1 MKEAS
6 GGQQPGETIAIF
18 SENGGEEW
26 PDEVTGSR
34 ENRRQMGAQQNQH
47 RLHFAAEPSLND
59 ECTVIHLSYVVPSA
73 LALLQSNHVKFD
85 TLCSSEKGFRFR
97 EGGMSDD
104 SNSFSA
110 WEILPED
117 EPPLCIAVRRPM
129 SPPRHYDAVNC
140 VEGANASMW
149 TVKELSLAKSM
160 FYQSVIPMFLSSL
173 SIIEAVTKQ
182 IIAFNKIFSEIAH
195 TLPYTVYFLTAFL
208 PAIFLRRFRNAMI
221 PQFLWRRLCTDNKL
235 AFVHVPQVKV
245 SAQSYYR

>member
-1 MKEAS
+1 
-6 GGQQPGETIAIF
+6 
-18 SENGGEEW
+18 
-26 PDEVTGSR
+26 
-34 ENRRQMGAQQNQH
+34 MGAQQNQH

-85 TLCSSEKGFRFR
+85 TLCSSEK
-97 EGGMSDD
+97 
-104 SNSFSA
+104 
-110 WEILPED
+110 
-117 EPPLCIAVRRPM
+117 
-129 SPPRHYDAVNC
+129 
-140 VEGANASMW
+140 GANASMW